1 LSQVLWRSALAKIRA
16 RAGELERA
24 EALARKAVQIVE
36 RTDFLNAQADTF
48 LDLSEVL
55 MLADRRDE
63 ALAAAQESVNRFRQK
78 ANLPSLER
86 ALTVVNELASAT
98 AP

>member
-1 LSQVLWRSALAKIRA
+1 MWRSSLAKIRA
-16 RAGELERA
+16 RAGELECA

-36 RTDFLNAQADTF
+36 ETDFLNAQADTL

-55 MLADRRDE
+55 RLAGRREE
-63 ALAAAQESVNRFRQK
+63 ALAAAQESASRFSQK

-86 ALTVVNELASAT
+86 ARTVVNDLAAAT

>member
-16 RAGELERA
+16 RAGEIERA

-36 RTDFLNAQADTF
+36 ETDFLNAQADTL

-55 MLADRRDE
+55 RLADRREE
-63 ALAAAQESVNRFRQK
+63 ALVAAQESASRFREK

-86 ALTVVNELASAT
+86 ALTVVNELASIT